1 MFDVDDLIAACL
13 AAGQEPE
20 PRQAL
25 KEVLARAVS
34 DPGLAEALPPT
45 RAEIVPLHVGDDL
58 TILKVVWAPGMSVGP
73 HDHRTWAAIGVY
85 TGGEDNAFYRRNG
98 ATIAGSGGRE
108 LRPGDVCLLG
118 DDVIHAVTNP
128 TTQHAAAIH
137 VYRGNFLAMPRSEW
151 TGMPYTERPYDSDR
165 RAAEFEA
172 ANERPPGSR

>member
-1 MFDVDDLIAACL
+1 MFEVDDFIARCR
-13 AAGQEPE
+13 AASHESE
-20 PRQAL
+20 PRLAM
-25 KEVLARAVS
+25 KEVLAGAIS
-34 DPGLAEALPPT
+34 DPGLVAALPPT
-45 RAEIVPLHVGDDL
+45 RAEIVPLHVDDEL

-85 TGGEDNAFYRRNG
+85 TGGEDNAFYRRDG

-128 TTQHAAAIH
+128 TVEYAAAIH
-137 VYRGNFLAMPRSEW
+137 VYRGDFLAMARSEW
-151 TGMPYTERPYDSDR
+151 TGTPLTERPIDHET

-172 ANERPPGSR
+172 ANRPPPASS